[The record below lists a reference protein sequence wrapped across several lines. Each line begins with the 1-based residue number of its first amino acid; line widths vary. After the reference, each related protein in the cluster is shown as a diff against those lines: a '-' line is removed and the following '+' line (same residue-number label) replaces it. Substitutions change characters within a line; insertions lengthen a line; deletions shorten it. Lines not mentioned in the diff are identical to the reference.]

1 MGTIDTMKF
10 ENLNFNVFGLVLAWF
25 GWNWGQNVR
34 FIQKNAMV
42 LKGIEMVL
50 KEPYMPLF

>member
-10 ENLNFNVFGLVLAWF
+10 ENLNFSMFGLVLAWF

-34 FIQKNAMV
+34 FIQIYAMV
-42 LKGIEMVL
+42 LKGI
-50 KEPYMPLF
+50 

>member
-10 ENLNFNVFGLVLAWF
+10 EILNFSMFGLVLAWF
-25 GWNWGQNVR
+25 GWNWSQNVR

-42 LKGIEMVL
+42 LKGIYMVL
-50 KEPYMPLF
+50 KEPYMSLF